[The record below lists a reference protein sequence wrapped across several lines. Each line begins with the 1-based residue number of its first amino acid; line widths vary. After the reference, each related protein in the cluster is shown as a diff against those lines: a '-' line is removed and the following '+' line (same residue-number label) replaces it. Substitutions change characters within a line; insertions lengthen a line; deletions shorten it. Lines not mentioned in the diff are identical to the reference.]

1 MGKIRE
7 KSQSNFWSGV
17 VNDPRS
23 TLASGFYYSENLEV
37 GKNKSLKQVANNQ
50 AENACS
56 YDVNNY
62 ITKVI
67 QVGTDIYGL
76 GQDDNTDNDT
86 TLWTKTSSLDGA
98 WAIATNGTIA
108 ATTFPA
114 GDALLASVNGMI
126 FLDGGN
132 DYVAKYVIATDAM
145 TDEWKALAGGMK
157 GGTIWQGSIYGWNGQ
172 KIYKIDP
179 VADTLT
185 DMKTVSTEQTIV
197 DLVPYGNLLM
207 IVCTSTITNSKA
219 YLWDGVNTTTWVDI
233 LDIGYGTVSG
243 GAILEGQIIV
253 AIGSANRKTLKLKSY
268 GGGQFRNLF
277 TYNARPNQSGTAYV
291 IPASKLKAFSGYIY
305 FILTGTKPDG
315 TYAGLYEYSIARF
328 GREEPVNPLTF
339 SIYKTLDF
347 TSDRGLD
354 GQTANNDFTIL
365 ENIVGEDKPVMAFI
379 NSTGYATTEFLGSDI
394 YTGQEGVMETVIYD
408 GGDASIEKHLTGV
421 GAYYTALGTTGQVVM
436 KYKKDEETTW
446 TEIFADTTDDALS
459 HQAVNLEASGLVL
472 PIFKEISFRFLL
484 TGEAELNGYK
494 FKWESLAPTNY

>member
-1 MGKIRE
+1 MGKIKE
-7 KSQSNFWSGV
+7 SKKTNFWSGMC
-17 VNDPRS
+17 NDPRS
-23 TLASGFYYSENLEV
+23 TLAGGFYYSENLEV
-37 GKNKSLKQVANNQ
+37 GKNKSLKQIANNQ

-56 YDVNNY
+56 YDVDNY

-67 QVGTDIYGL
+67 QVGTTIYGL
-76 GQDDNTDNDT
+76 GQDDNTNNDT
-86 TLWTKTSSLDGA
+86 TLWKKTSSLDGA
-98 WAIATNGTIA
+98 WEIATNGTIA
-108 ATTFPA
+108 TTTFPA
-114 GDALLASVNGMI
+114 GDALLASVNGII

-132 DYVAKYVIATDAM
+132 NYVAKYVIATNAM
-145 TDEWKALAGGMK
+145 TATWKALTGGMK
-157 GGTIWQGSIYGWNGQ
+157 GGTIWQGNIYGWNGQ

-207 IVCTSTITNSKA
+207 PVCTSTVTNSKA

-268 GGGQFRNLF
+268 GGGVFRNLF
-277 TYNARPNQSGTAYV
+277 TYNARPDQSGTAYV
-291 IPASKLKAFSGYIY
+291 MPASKLKASSGYIY
-305 FILTGTKPDG
+305 FIITGTKPDG
-315 TYAGLYEYSIARF
+315 TYAGLYEYSVARF

-347 TSDRGLD
+347 TSVRGLD

-365 ENIVGEDKPVMAFI
+365 ENIVGSDKPVMAFI
-379 NSTGYATTEFLGSDI
+379 NSTGYATTEFIGSST
-394 YTGQEGVMETVIYD
+394 YAGQAGVIETVIYD
-408 GGDASIEKHLTGV
+408 GGDASIEKHLNGV
-421 GAYYTALGTTGQVVM
+421 GVSYTALGATGKVVM
-436 KYKKDEETTW
+436 KYKKNEETGW
-446 TEIFADTTDDALS
+446 TEIFTDTTADALS
-459 HQAVNLEASGLVL
+459 HQATNLEASGKVL

-484 TGEAELNGYK
+484 TGEAELTAYK
-494 FKWESLAPTNY
+494 MIWEPLSQKNY